1 MTPNGGGEPLP
12 YMLRFRR
19 SVSDVGTTYRRAA
32 TRGRPYRQEGKVPR
46 FAVGA
51 GASPALRVDDIRPY
65 ESRRERPG
73 TISYAL
79 MAAHV
84 RRLTVGGSRPF
95 TCPRAA
101 AGGFEPRRLTERRIQ
116 RQSSPRS

>member
-1 MTPNGGGEPLP
+1 MTPGGQ
-12 YMLRFRR
+12 
-19 SVSDVGTTYRRAA
+19 VGC
-32 TRGRPYRQEGKVPR
+32 VPSLT
-46 FAVGA
+46 VGA

-116 RQSSPRS
+116 RQASPRS